1 MNEQNAVPEATK
13 TVPSLAARIVGWA
26 IVVLVLA
33 PWRAVLLPIAILG
46 AVADWYAFTADR
58 WLQGKVGP
66 VDSWLSALAW
76 RNGNRAAR
84 WIDGRTAP

>member
-1 MNEQNAVPEATK
+1 MSQDQTTK
-13 TVPSLAARIVGWA
+13 PGPSLAARIVGRT
-26 IVVLVLA
+26 IVILVLA
-33 PWRAVLLPIAILG
+33 PWRALLLPPAILG

-66 VDSWLSALAW
+66 VDSFLCALAW

-84 WIDGRTAP
+84 WIDGRTTP